1 MKTETKTLLKMA
13 RLAILAGLE
22 NEKWH
27 YGEKAEWV
35 CIPKCQAEELV
46 RLITSTLGEKQ
57 K

>member
-46 RLITSTLGEKQ
+46 HLITSTLGEKQ